1 MSAPE
6 GFAVKLLAAEPE
18 VQQPIAMCFDD
29 RGRLWVVECYAY
41 PHKDPAAEARDRI
54 LIFEDTDGDHVLDSR
69 KVFAEGLNLASGIA
83 VGFGGVWVGAAP
95 DFMFFPDADGDDVP
109 DGPPRILLDGWGA
122 QDTHET
128 LNSFSWGPDG
138 WLYGCH
144 GVFTHSAVGKPGTP
158 QADRV
163 KINAG
168 IWRYHPVRH
177 EFEVFS
183 EGTSNPWGV
192 DFNDLGHAFQTAC
205 VIPHLY
211 HVIPGGRY
219 QRQAVVQKSGG
230 GQIPSKGFGSI
241 VIDSQN
247 KRLHTLRPTACSKG
261 MT

>member
-1 MSAPE
+1 MDAFIGSIWF
-6 GFAVKLLAAEPE
+6 GMLML
-18 VQQPIAMCFDD
+18 
-29 RGRLWVVECYAY
+29 
-41 PHKDPAAEARDRI
+41 
-54 LIFEDTDGDHVLDSR
+54 
-69 KVFAEGLNLASGIA
+69 A

-109 DGPPRILLDGWGA
+109 DRPPRILLDGWGA

-158 QADRV
+158 ESDRV